1 MDFIQALDIANAV
14 FDQYKVHHLKWWKRI
29 DGTPILNDVSVRMA
43 TAFRD
48 ATTPPSADSV
58 TLLPRFTGRIESP
71 LHNPYVEMQ
80 PDGCGDFVRYEDVA
94 ALFATERAA
103 IQPPSADSVNWNH
116 VIDQVADSLEE
127 HENLSLI
134 SQFTAL
140 CEEFDKRG
148 AAATSVT
155 SAPSD
160 STLKAAAAFC
170 RMHGGTKLADALL
183 AAAPATGSIGDDK
196 EFWGHLDG
204 YACAQYGSLRASQLG
219 EVLVA
224 HIDAR
229 TAPVPAPEHKDLCQS
244 CGKIHASIDCAPE
257 DRAAV
262 REAVSGEFPP
272 LPEATARLYE
282 QNGYRRASVLPG
294 PGAPLFAADQLHA
307 YVLADRASRGKASD
321 AEDAARY
328 NWLVEK
334 FGQTALP
341 CFLEQRLERGYVA
354 DGKAS
359 IDATIDAAR
368 AQQQGADH
376 G

>member
-1 MDFIQALDIANAV
+1 MS
-14 FDQYKVHHLKWWKRI
+14 H
-29 DGTPILNDVSVRMA
+29 
-43 TAFRD
+43 
-48 ATTPPSADSV
+48 TT
-58 TLLPRFTGRIESP
+58 
-71 LHNPYVEMQ
+71 
-80 PDGCGDFVRYEDVA
+80 
-94 ALFATERAA
+94 
-103 IQPPSADSVNWNH
+103 PSADSVNWNH

-155 SAPSD
+155 SAQSD
-160 STLKAAAAFC
+160 ADSLLRSLWKDTGLVKLMRPDQVRRIEQYLST
-170 RMHGGTKLADALL
+170 
-183 AAAPATGSIGDDK
+183 APATSSIGDDK

-224 HIDAR
+224 R
-229 TAPVPAPEHKDLCQS
+229 TAPVPAPDHKDLCQA
-244 CGKIHASIDCAPE
+244 CAKTHACIDCAPE

-294 PGAPLFAADQLHA
+294 PGAPLFVADQLHA
-307 YVLADRASRGKASD
+307 YVLADRASRG
-321 AEDAARY
+321 
-328 NWLVEK
+328 
-334 FGQTALP
+334 
-341 CFLEQRLERGYVA
+341 RL
-354 DGKAS
+354 
-359 IDATIDAAR
+359 
-368 AQQQGADH
+368 
-376 G
+376 